1 MIILI
6 ICCFRRLAA
15 GWARMTGTVCTA
27 VRQRWQCSRER
38 ITKEKSMITDRKRV
52 QDLLILL
59 TEREILQTEAYIH
72 GLMSKRRSIVEA
84 LRDDDIWGSADEARR

>member
-1 MIILI
+1 
-6 ICCFRRLAA
+6 
-15 GWARMTGTVCTA
+15 
-27 VRQRWQCSRER
+27 
-38 ITKEKSMITDRKRV
+38 MITDRKRV